1 MDSKRSLHEALLKYC
16 NHIEILS
23 NAYNTFMD
31 YIEDEPNDA
40 FEMLLNDAFDDE
52 NYYSSDDLIVDI
64 KKSTDDDIKNLSS
77 TIIRLLNQINIEKG
91 TDHKYTNFEKLFSKN
106 NHLVKEYFISKETD
120 EIDTTK
126 LPDTIVIH
134 VPIISY
140 NENLKKF
147 IESISFDENGQ
158 STFPEYFTFDNLYS
172 GIINDIEKVLDSIK
186 FISSQ
191 NETVTPN
198 EEFDSLKSHFLYLN
212 EIGIIDFLKSKYP
225 DLISNDTKF
234 AKVLSQ
240 IMRIFK
246 ENDIENLRTYIRD
259 LRNNPSKFKSDK
271 AMTDVKKMM
280 VLNII

>member
-158 STFPEYFTFDNLYS
+158 STFPEYFSFDNLYF

-186 FISSQ
+186 LINKDNESS
-191 NETVTPN
+191 TSV
-198 EEFDSLKSHFLYLN
+198 FR
-212 EIGIIDFLKSKYP
+212 
-225 DLISNDTKF
+225 LIQLLTCHTDT
-234 AKVLSQ
+234 
-240 IMRIFK
+240 I
-246 ENDIENLRTYIRD
+246 Y
-259 LRNNPSKFKSDK
+259 
-271 AMTDVKKMM
+271 
-280 VLNII
+280 